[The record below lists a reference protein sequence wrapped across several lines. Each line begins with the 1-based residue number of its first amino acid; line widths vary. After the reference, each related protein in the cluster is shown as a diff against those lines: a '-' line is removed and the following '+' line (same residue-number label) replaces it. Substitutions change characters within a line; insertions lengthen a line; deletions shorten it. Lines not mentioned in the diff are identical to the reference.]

1 MSAVAVFHA
10 DHAAHLQEALQ
21 AHDAGLPL
29 FLGNPRWS
37 EHDLAE
43 AARQIPRGTIVKGR
57 ALEPRGLGTCD
68 WPKNWRG
75 RVMIPTGGTGGKV
88 KFVIHSEETLRAA
101 VHGLRD
107 ALVARGLSP
116 ILHGV
121 TCTPPWHVSGFMP
134 AIRARN
140 TGGQHLVIDGRFTE
154 NTALP
159 SVAFPKAG
167 TKIISLVPAQ
177 LSRLMAHAEG
187 EAWLRAFDVILL
199 GGSSVP
205 APLHAEIRTRRLPVF
220 LTYGSTETAAACALC
235 PPEKIWAGES
245 VRGTPL
251 PGVTFATNADG
262 VVTIATPALGVG
274 LWPDAPLEN
283 PWVSGDR
290 GDVSPDGYVKISG
303 RADRV
308 IITGGEKVDPARV
321 EQALL
326 STGLVKEALVLG
338 MVDTRWG
345 EVVTACVI
353 GPASAEAALRL
364 ACETLEPAARPRRYV
379 FVPSMPTNASG
390 KPDREAIAKL
400 TA

>member
-10 DHAAHLQEALQ
+10 DHAAHLREALQ
-21 AHDAGLPL
+21 AHDAGLPV
-29 FLGNPRWS
+29 FLGNPRWAAP
-37 EHDLAE
+37 ELAE
-43 AARQIPRGTIVKGR
+43 ASRQIPRGTLIAGL
-57 ALEPRGLGTCD
+57 ALDPRGLGTCD

-88 KFVIHSEETLRAA
+88 KFVIHSGETLRAA
-101 VHGLRD
+101 ALGLRD
-107 ALVARGLSP
+107 TLVARGLSP

-134 AIRARN
+134 AIRARV
-140 TGGQHLVIDGRFTE
+140 TGGQHLVIDGRFAE

-159 SVAFPKAG
+159 SVAFPAAG

-177 LSRLMAHAEG
+177 LSRLLARTDG
-187 EAWLRAFDVILL
+187 EAWLGLFDVILL

-205 APLHAEIRTRRLPVF
+205 APLLAEIRARRLPVF

-235 PPEKIWAGES
+235 PPEKIWSGES
-245 VRGTPL
+245 IRGTPL
-251 PGVTFATNADG
+251 PGVVFTANADG
-262 VVTIATPALGVG
+262 VVTIATSALGIG
-274 LWPDAPLEN
+274 LWPDGPLDN

-290 GDVSPDGYVKISG
+290 GDVAADGSVKISG

-326 STGLVKEALVLG
+326 SSGLIKEAVVLG
-338 MVDTRWG
+338 MVDARWG
-345 EVVTACVI
+345 EVVTACII
-353 GPASAEAALRL
+353 GPASAEASLRQ
-364 ACETLEPAARPRRYV
+364 ACEALEPAARPRRYV

>member
-21 AHDAGLPL
+21 AHAAGLPV

-43 AARQIPRGTIVKGR
+43 AARQIPRGTLVKGN
-57 ALEPRGLGTCD
+57 APEPRGLGTCD

-75 RVMIPTGGTGGKV
+75 RVMIPTGGTGGKI
-88 KFVIHSEETLRAA
+88 KFVIHSGETLRAA
-101 VHGLRD
+101 ALGLRD

-134 AIRARN
+134 AIRARV
-140 TGGQHLVIDGRFTE
+140 TGGQHLVIDGRFAE

-159 SVAFPKAG
+159 SVDLPTPG

-177 LSRLMAHAEG
+177 LSRLLARTDG

-199 GGSSVP
+199 GGSSMP
-205 APLHAEIRTRRLPVF
+205 TPLLAEIRSRRLPVF

-235 PPEKIWAGES
+235 PPEKIWSGES

-251 PGVTFATNADG
+251 PGVIFATNADA
-262 VVTIATPALGVG
+262 VITIATSALGIG
-274 LWPDAPLEN
+274 LWPDAPLES

-290 GDVSPDGYVKISG
+290 GDVSADGSVKISG

-338 MVDTRWG
+338 MVDARWG

-353 GPASAEAALRL
+353 GPESAESALRL
-364 ACETLEPAARPRRYV
+364 ACEVLEPAARPRRYV

>member
-10 DHAAHLQEALQ
+10 DYAAHLREALL
-21 AHDAGLPL
+21 AHDAGLPV

-37 EHDLAE
+37 AHDLAE
-43 AARQIPRGTIVKGR
+43 AARQLPLGTLVKGLT
-57 ALEPRGLGTCD
+57 LEPRGLGTCD

-88 KFVIHSEETLRAA
+88 KFIIHSAETLRAA
-101 VHGLRD
+101 ALGLSV
-107 ALVARGLSP
+107 ALGARGLSP

-134 AIRARN
+134 AIRARA
-140 TGGQHLVIDGRFTE
+140 TGGQHLVIDGRFAE
-154 NTALP
+154 SAALP
-159 SVAFPKAG
+159 SVTFPTSG

-177 LSRLMAHAEG
+177 LSRLLACAEG

-199 GGSSVP
+199 GGSAVP
-205 APLHAEIRTRRLPVF
+205 TPLLAEISTRRLPVF

-235 PPEKIWAGES
+235 PPEKIWSGES

-251 PGVTFATNADG
+251 PGVTFATNGDG
-262 VVTIATPALGVG
+262 VVTIATAALGLG
-274 LWPDAPLEN
+274 LWPDGPLDS

-290 GDVSPDGYVKISG
+290 GDVAADGCVKISG

-321 EQALL
+321 EQALQA
-326 STGLVKEALVLG
+326 TGLIEAALVLG
-338 MVDTRWG
+338 VADATWG

-353 GPASAEAALRL
+353 GPASTEAALRL
-364 ACETLEPAARPRRYV
+364 ACETLAPAARPRRYV
-379 FVPSMPTNASG
+379 FVRKIPTNASG

-400 TA
+400 AA

>member
-10 DHAAHLQEALQ
+10 EHAQHLQEALQ
-21 AHDAGLPL
+21 AHDAGLPV

-37 EHDLAE
+37 AHDLAE
-43 AARQIPRGTIVKGR
+43 AARQIPRGTMVKGID
-57 ALEPRGLGTCD
+57 LEPRGLGTCD

-88 KFVIHSEETLRAA
+88 KFVIHSGETLRAA
-101 VHGLRD
+101 TLGLRD

-134 AIRARN
+134 AIRARV
-140 TGGQHLVIDGRFTE
+140 TGGEHRVIEGRFDE
-154 NTALP
+154 SAALP
-159 SVAFPKAG
+159 SVDLPSSG

-177 LSRLMAHAEG
+177 LSRLLARAEG
-187 EAWLRAFDVILL
+187 ETWLRVFDVILL

-205 APLHAEIRTRRLPVF
+205 APLLAEIRGRRLPVF

-235 PPEKIWAGES
+235 PPEKIWSGES

-251 PGVTFATNADG
+251 PGVTFGTDTDG
-262 VVTIATPALGVG
+262 VVTIATPALGIG
-274 LWPDAPLEN
+274 LWPDAPLES

-290 GDVSPDGYVKISG
+290 GDVAGDGSVKISG

-326 STGLVKEALVLG
+326 ATGLIKEAHVLG
-338 MVDTRWG
+338 MVDARWG
-345 EVVTACVI
+345 EIVTACVI
-353 GPASAEAALRL
+353 GPESAESALRL
-364 ACETLEPAARPRRYV
+364 ACEQLEPAARPRRYV
-379 FVPSMPTNASG
+379 FVPSMPTNANG
-390 KPDREAIAKL
+390 KPDREAIARL

>member
-21 AHDAGLPL
+21 AHDAGLPV

-43 AARQIPRGTIVKGR
+43 AARQIPRGTLVKGP
-57 ALEPRGLGTCD
+57 APQPRGLGTCD

-75 RVMIPTGGTGGKV
+75 RVMVPTGGTGGKV
-88 KFVIHSEETLRAA
+88 KFVIHSGETLRAA
-101 VHGLRD
+101 ALGLRD

-134 AIRARN
+134 AIRARV
-140 TGGQHLVIDGRFTE
+140 TGGQHLVIDGRFAE

-159 SVAFPKAG
+159 SMAFPAAG

-177 LSRLMAHAEG
+177 LSRLLARTDG
-187 EAWLRAFDVILL
+187 EAWLGLFDVILL

-205 APLHAEIRTRRLPVF
+205 ASLLVEIRTRRLPVF

-235 PPEKIWAGES
+235 PPEMIWSGES

-251 PGVTFATNADG
+251 PSVTFTTNADG
-262 VVTIATPALGVG
+262 VVTIATPALGIG
-274 LWPDAPLEN
+274 IWPDAPLEN

-290 GDVSPDGYVKISG
+290 GDVSPDGSVKISG

-308 IITGGEKVDPARV
+308 IITGGEKVDPGRV

-326 STGLVKEALVLG
+326 YTGLVKEALVLG
-338 MVDTRWG
+338 MVDARWG

-353 GPASAEAALRL
+353 GPASAEASLRL
-364 ACETLEPAARPRRYV
+364 ACEALEPAARPRRYV
-379 FVPSMPTNASG
+379 FVPTMPTNASG

>member
-10 DHAAHLQEALQ
+10 EHAAHLQEALQ
-21 AHDAGLPL
+21 AHDAGLPI

-43 AARQIPRGTIVKGR
+43 AARQIPRGTIIKGH

-68 WPKNWRG
+68 WPQNWRG

-88 KFVIHSEETLRAA
+88 KFVIHSAETLRAA
-101 VHGLRD
+101 VLGLRD

-134 AIRARN
+134 AIRARV
-140 TGGQHLVIDGRFTE
+140 TGGRHLVIDGRFAE
-154 NTALP
+154 VAALP
-159 SVAFPKAG
+159 SIVLPSPG

-177 LSRLMAHAEG
+177 LSRLLARAGG
-187 EAWLRAFDVILL
+187 ESWLRTFDVILL
-199 GGSSVP
+199 GGSAVP
-205 APLHAEIRTRRLPVF
+205 AQLLAEIRTRRLPVF

-235 PPEKIWAGES
+235 PPEKIWSGET

-251 PGVTFATNADG
+251 PGVVFAANANG
-262 VVTIATPALGVG
+262 IVTITTSALGIG
-274 LWPDAPLEN
+274 LWPDTPLES
-283 PWVSGDR
+283 PWESGDR
-290 GDVSPDGYVKISG
+290 GDVAADGSVKISG
-303 RADRV
+303 RSDRV

-326 STGLVKEALVLG
+326 ASGLIKEAVVLG
-338 MVDTRWG
+338 MVDARWG
-345 EVVTACVI
+345 EVVTACII

-364 ACETLEPAARPRRYV
+364 ACEALEPAARPRRYV

>member
-1 MSAVAVFHA
+1 MSAIAVFHA
-10 DHAAHLQEALQ
+10 EYAAHLQEVLQ
-21 AHDAGLPL
+21 AHDAGLPV

-43 AARQIPRGTIVKGR
+43 AARQIPRGTIVKGE
-57 ALEPRGLGTCD
+57 APEPRGLGTCD

-88 KFVIHSEETLRAA
+88 KFVIHSSDTLRAGA
-101 VHGLRD
+101 LGLRD
-107 ALVARGLSP
+107 TLVARGLSP

-134 AIRARN
+134 AIRARI
-140 TGGQHLVIDGRFTE
+140 TGGSHHVIDGRFNE
-154 NTALP
+154 NAALP
-159 SVAFPKAG
+159 SVAFSAIG

-177 LSRLMAHAEG
+177 LSRLLARAEG
-187 EAWLRAFDVILL
+187 EVWLRAFDVILL
-199 GGSSVP
+199 GGSMVP
-205 APLHAEIRTRRLPVF
+205 APLLAEIRMRRLPVF

-235 PPEKIWAGES
+235 PPEKIWSGES

-251 PGVTFATNADG
+251 PGVTFATNVDG
-262 VVTIATPALGVG
+262 VITIATAALGIG
-274 LWPDAPLEN
+274 LWPDGPLEN

-290 GDVSPDGYVKISG
+290 GDVAADGSIKISG

-321 EQALL
+321 EQVLL
-326 STGLVKEALVLG
+326 ATGLVKEALVLG
-338 MVDTRWG
+338 MVDARWG

-353 GPASAEAALRL
+353 GPASAESTLRQ
-364 ACETLEPAARPRRYV
+364 ACEALESAARPRRYV

>member
-1 MSAVAVFHA
+1 MSAIAVFHA
-10 DHAAHLQEALQ
+10 DHTAHLQEALL
-21 AHDAGLPL
+21 AHDAGLPV

-43 AARQIPRGTIVKGR
+43 AARQIPRGTIIKGH
-57 ALEPRGLGTCD
+57 APEPRGLGTCD

-88 KFVIHSEETLRAA
+88 KFVIHSSETLRAA
-101 VHGLRD
+101 TLSLRD

-134 AIRARN
+134 AIRARV
-140 TGGQHLVIDGRFTE
+140 TGGRHLVIDGRFPE
-154 NTALP
+154 VTALP
-159 SVAFPKAG
+159 SIALPSPG

-177 LSRLMAHAEG
+177 LSRLLARADG
-187 EAWLRAFDVILL
+187 ESWLRLFDVILL
-199 GGSSVP
+199 GGSAVP
-205 APLHAEIRTRRLPVF
+205 AQLLAEIRTRRLPVF

-235 PPEKIWAGES
+235 PPEKIWSGES

-251 PGVTFATNADG
+251 PGVVFAANAG
-262 VVTIATPALGVG
+262 GIVTIATTVLGIG
-274 LWPDAPLEN
+274 LWPDGPLDS

-290 GDVSPDGYVKISG
+290 GDVAADGSVKISG

-326 STGLVKEALVLG
+326 ASGLIKEAVVLG
-338 MVDTRWG
+338 IVDARWG

-353 GPASAEAALRL
+353 GPATAEAALRV
-364 ACETLEPAARPRRYV
+364 ACEALEPAARPRRYV

-390 KPDREAIAKL
+390 KPDRDAIAKL

>member
-21 AHDAGLPL
+21 AHDAGLPV
-29 FLGNPRWS
+29 FLGNPRWA

-43 AARQIPRGTIVKGR
+43 AARQIPRGTIIKGR

-88 KFVIHSEETLRAA
+88 KFVIHSEGTLGAA

-134 AIRARN
+134 AIRARV
-140 TGGQHLVIDGRFTE
+140 TGGQHLVIDVRFTE

-159 SVAFPKAG
+159 SVAFPTAG

-177 LSRLMAHAEG
+177 LSRLLVRTEG

-205 APLHAEIRTRRLPVF
+205 APLLAEIRTRRLPVF

-251 PGVTFATNADG
+251 PGVTFSTNADG

-283 PWVSGDR
+283 PWASGDR
-290 GDVSPDGYVKISG
+290 GEVAADGSVKISG

-338 MVDTRWG
+338 MVDARWG

>member
-10 DHAAHLQEALQ
+10 DYGTHLQEALQ
-21 AHDAGLPL
+21 AHDAGLPV

-43 AARQIPRGTIVKGR
+43 AARQIPRGTIIKGH
-57 ALEPRGLGTCD
+57 APGPRGLGTCD

-88 KFVIHSEETLRAA
+88 KFVIHSSETLRAA
-101 VHGLRD
+101 AIGLRD
-107 ALVARGLSP
+107 ALAARGLSP

-121 TCTPPWHVSGFMP
+121 TCTPPWHVSGFLP
-134 AIRARN
+134 AIRARV
-140 TGGQHLVIDGRFTE
+140 TGGHHLVIDGRFAE
-154 NTALP
+154 SAALP
-159 SVAFPKAG
+159 SVAFPSAG

-177 LSRLMAHAEG
+177 LSRLLARADG

-205 APLHAEIRTRRLPVF
+205 APLLAEIRMRRLPVF

-235 PPEKIWAGES
+235 PPERIWSGEA

-251 PGVTFATNADG
+251 PGVTFATNTEG
-262 VVTIATPALGVG
+262 VVTIATAALGIG
-274 LWPDAPLEN
+274 LWPDAPLES

-290 GDVSPDGYVKISG
+290 GDVAADGSVKISG
-303 RADRV
+303 RADRLIV
-308 IITGGEKVDPARV
+308 TGGEKVDPARV

-326 STGLVKEALVLG
+326 STGLIKEALVLG
-338 MVDTRWG
+338 MVDARWG

-400 TA
+400 AA

>member
-1 MSAVAVFHA
+1 MSAIAVFHA
-10 DHAAHLQEALQ
+10 DYAAHLHEALQ
-21 AHDAGLPL
+21 AHDAGLPV
-29 FLGNPRWS
+29 FLGNPRWTA
-37 EHDLAE
+37 HDLAE
-43 AARQIPRGTIVKGR
+43 AARQIPRGTVIKGH
-57 ALEPRGLGTCD
+57 APEPRGLGTCD
-68 WPKNWRG
+68 WPQNWRG

-88 KFVIHSEETLRAA
+88 KFVIHSAETLQAA
-101 VHGLRD
+101 ALGLRD

-134 AIRARN
+134 AIRARV
-140 TGGQHLVIDGRFTE
+140 TGGCHFVIDGRFAE
-154 NTALP
+154 GTALP
-159 SVAFPKAG
+159 SVAFPAHG

-177 LSRLMAHAEG
+177 LSRLLTRAAG
-187 EAWLRAFDVILL
+187 EAWLRNFDVILL

-205 APLHAEIRTRRLPVF
+205 APLLAEIRGRQLPVF

-235 PPEKIWAGES
+235 PPELIWSGES

-251 PGVTFATNADG
+251 PGVTLAANAEG
-262 VVTIATPALGVG
+262 VVTIATAGLGIG
-274 LWPDAPLEN
+274 LWPDAPLGS

-290 GDVSPDGYVKISG
+290 GDVAADGSVKISG

-326 STGLVKEALVLG
+326 SSGLIREALVLG
-338 MVDTRWG
+338 MVDARWG

-353 GPASAEAALRL
+353 GPAAAESALRL
-364 ACETLEPAARPRRYV
+364 ACEALEPAARPRRYV

-390 KPDREAIAKL
+390 KPDWEAIAKL

>member
-21 AHDAGLPL
+21 AHDAGLPV

-37 EHDLAE
+37 DHDLAE
-43 AARQIPRGTIVKGR
+43 AARQIPRGTIIKGN
-57 ALEPRGLGTCD
+57 APEPRGLGTCD

-88 KFVIHSEETLRAA
+88 KFVIHSSETLRAA
-101 VHGLRD
+101 ALGLRE

-134 AIRARN
+134 AIRARA
-140 TGGQHLVIDGRFTE
+140 TGGQHLVIDGRFAE
-154 NTALP
+154 SAALP
-159 SVAFPKAG
+159 SVTFPSSG

-177 LSRLMAHAEG
+177 LSRLFARADGEG
-187 EAWLRAFDVILL
+187 WLQAFDVILL

-205 APLHAEIRTRRLPVF
+205 APLLGAIRARQLPVF

-235 PPEKIWAGES
+235 PPEKIWSGES

-251 PGVTFATNADG
+251 PGVTFAMDPDG
-262 VVTIATPALGVG
+262 VVTITTTALGIG
-274 LWPDAPLEN
+274 LWPDSPLGS

-290 GDVSPDGYVKISG
+290 GDVSEDGSVKISG

-321 EQALL
+321 EQTLL
-326 STGLVKEALVLG
+326 STGLIKEALVLG
-338 MVDTRWG
+338 MVDARWG

-353 GPASAEAALRL
+353 GPASAEAVLRH
-364 ACETLEPAARPRRYV
+364 ACEALEPAARPRRYV

>member
-10 DHAAHLQEALQ
+10 DHAMHLQEALQ
-21 AHDAGLPL
+21 AHDAGLPV

-37 EHDLAE
+37 DHDLAE
-43 AARQIPRGTIVKGR
+43 AARQLPRGTIVKGH
-57 ALEPRGLGTCD
+57 APEPRGLGTCD

-88 KFVIHSEETLRAA
+88 KFVIHSSETLRAA
-101 VHGLRD
+101 ALGLRD

-134 AIRARN
+134 AIRARA
-140 TGGQHLVIDGRFTE
+140 TGGQHLVIDGRFAE
-154 NTALP
+154 SAALP
-159 SVAFPKAG
+159 SVTFPTSG
-167 TKIISLVPAQ
+167 TQIISLVPAQ
-177 LSRLMAHAEG
+177 LSRLLARADG
-187 EAWLRAFDVILL
+187 EAWLQAFDVILL

-205 APLHAEIRTRRLPVF
+205 APLLGAIRARHLPVF

-235 PPEKIWAGES
+235 PPEKIWSGES

-251 PGVTFATNADG
+251 PGVTFATDPDG
-262 VVTIATPALGVG
+262 VVTITTAALGIG
-274 LWPDAPLEN
+274 LWPDSPLGS

-290 GDVSPDGYVKISG
+290 GDVAADGSVKISG

-321 EQALL
+321 EQTLL
-326 STGLVKEALVLG
+326 STGLIKEALVLG
-338 MVDTRWG
+338 IVDARWG
-345 EVVTACVI
+345 EIVTACVT
-353 GPASAEAALRL
+353 GPASAESALRH
-364 ACETLEPAARPRRYV
+364 ACEVLEPAARPRRYV

>member
-10 DHAAHLQEALQ
+10 DHAAHLREALQ
-21 AHDAGLPL
+21 AHEAGLPV

-37 EHDLAE
+37 AHDLAE
-43 AARQIPRGTIVKGR
+43 AARQIPRGTIVKGE
-57 ALEPRGLGTCD
+57 APEPRGLGTCD

-88 KFVIHSEETLRAA
+88 KFVIHSPETLRAA
-101 VHGLRD
+101 ALGLRD

-121 TCTPPWHVSGFMP
+121 TCTPPWHVSGFLP
-134 AIRARN
+134 AIRARA
-140 TGGQHLVIDGRFTE
+140 TGGAHHVIDGRFDE
-154 NTALP
+154 QTALP
-159 SVAFPKAG
+159 SVAFPVAG

-177 LSRLMAHAEG
+177 LSRLLARADG
-187 EAWLRAFDVILL
+187 EAWLRTYDVILL

-205 APLHAEIRTRRLPVF
+205 TPLLAEIRSRRLPVF

-245 VRGTPL
+245 VRGAAL
-251 PGVTFATNADG
+251 PGVTFATNSEG
-262 VVTIATPALGVG
+262 IVTIASPALGIG
-274 LWPDAPLEN
+274 LWPDAPLES
-283 PWVSGDR
+283 PWASGDR
-290 GDVSPDGYVKISG
+290 GEVAPDGSVKVSG

-321 EQALL
+321 EQVLL
-326 STGLVKEALVLG
+326 ATGLVKEALVLG
-338 MVDTRWG
+338 MVDARWG

-353 GPASAEAALRL
+353 GPASAEGALRL
-364 ACETLEPAARPRRYV
+364 ACEQLEPSARPRRYV

>member
-1 MSAVAVFHA
+1 MSAIAVFHA
-10 DHAAHLQEALQ
+10 EYAAHLQESLQ
-21 AHDAGLPL
+21 AHDAGLPV

-43 AARQIPRGTIVKGR
+43 AARQLPLGTIIKGR
-57 ALEPRGLGTCD
+57 APEPRGLGTCD

-88 KFVIHSEETLRAA
+88 KFVIHSSETLRAA
-101 VHGLRD
+101 ALGLRD

-134 AIRARN
+134 AIRARV
-140 TGGQHLVIDGRFTE
+140 TSGHHLVIDGRFAE
-154 NTALP
+154 GTALP
-159 SVAFPKAG
+159 SVALPSLG

-177 LSRLMAHAEG
+177 LSRLLARTDG
-187 EAWLRAFDVILL
+187 VAWLRLFDVILL
-199 GGSSVP
+199 GGSSVA
-205 APLHAEIRTRRLPVF
+205 APLLAEIRMRRLPVF

-235 PPEKIWAGES
+235 PPEKIWSGEIT
-245 VRGTPL
+245 RGSPL
-251 PGVTFATNADG
+251 PGVTFATDLEG
-262 VVTIATPALGVG
+262 VITIATAALGLG
-274 LWPDAPLEN
+274 LWLNGPLGS

-290 GDVSPDGYVKISG
+290 GDVAADGSVKISG

-308 IITGGEKVDPARV
+308 IITGGEKVEPARV
-321 EQALL
+321 EQTLL
-326 STGLVKEALVLG
+326 STGLIMDALVLG
-338 MVDTRWG
+338 MVDARWG

-353 GPASAEAALRL
+353 GPASTEAALRQ
-364 ACETLEPAARPRRYV
+364 ACEALEPAARPRRYV
-379 FVPSMPTNASG
+379 FVPSLPTNASG
-390 KPDREAIAKL
+390 KPDRDAIARL

>member
-21 AHDAGLPL
+21 AHDAGLPV

-43 AARQIPRGTIVKGR
+43 AARQIPRGTLVKGP
-57 ALEPRGLGTCD
+57 APEPRGLGTCD

-75 RVMIPTGGTGGKV
+75 RVMVPTGGTGGKV
-88 KFVIHSEETLRAA
+88 KFVIHSGETLRAA
-101 VHGLRD
+101 ALGLRD

-134 AIRARN
+134 AIRARV
-140 TGGQHLVIDGRFTE
+140 TGGQHLVIDGRFAE

-159 SVAFPKAG
+159 SMAFPAAG

-177 LSRLMAHAEG
+177 LSRLLARTDG
-187 EAWLRAFDVILL
+187 EAWLGLFDVILL

-205 APLHAEIRTRRLPVF
+205 ASLLVEIRTRRLPVF

-235 PPEKIWAGES
+235 PPEMIWSGES

-251 PGVTFATNADG
+251 PSVTFTTNADG
-262 VVTIATPALGVG
+262 VVTIATPALGIG

-290 GDVSPDGYVKISG
+290 GDVSPDGSVKISG

-308 IITGGEKVDPARV
+308 IITGGEKVDPGRV

-338 MVDTRWG
+338 MVDARWG

-353 GPASAEAALRL
+353 GPASAEASLRL
-364 ACETLEPAARPRRYV
+364 ACEALEPAARPRRYV
-379 FVPSMPTNASG
+379 FVPTMPTNASG

>member
-21 AHDAGLPL
+21 AHDAGLPV

-43 AARQIPRGTIVKGR
+43 AARQIPRGTLVKGP
-57 ALEPRGLGTCD
+57 APEPRGLGTCD

-75 RVMIPTGGTGGKV
+75 RVMVPTGGTGGKV
-88 KFVIHSEETLRAA
+88 KFVIHSGETLRAA
-101 VHGLRD
+101 ALGLRD

-134 AIRARN
+134 AIRARV
-140 TGGQHLVIDGRFTE
+140 TGAQHLVIDGRFAE

-159 SVAFPKAG
+159 SMAFPAAG

-177 LSRLMAHAEG
+177 LSRLLARTDG
-187 EAWLRAFDVILL
+187 EAWLGLFDVILL

-205 APLHAEIRTRRLPVF
+205 ASLLVEIRTRRLPVF

-235 PPEKIWAGES
+235 PPEMIWSGES

-251 PGVTFATNADG
+251 PSVTFTTNADG
-262 VVTIATPALGVG
+262 VVTIATPALGIG

-290 GDVSPDGYVKISG
+290 GDVSPDGSVKISG

-308 IITGGEKVDPARV
+308 IITGGEKVDPGRV

-338 MVDTRWG
+338 MVDARWG

-353 GPASAEAALRL
+353 GPESAESALRL
-364 ACETLEPAARPRRYV
+364 ACEALEPSARPRRYV
-379 FVPSMPTNASG
+379 FVPTMPTNASG
-390 KPDREAIAKL
+390 KPDREAIVKL

>member
-10 DHAAHLQEALQ
+10 DHATHLQEALQ
-21 AHDAGLPL
+21 AHDAGLPV

-37 EHDLAE
+37 DHDLAE
-43 AARQIPRGTIVKGR
+43 AARQLPRGTIVKGH
-57 ALEPRGLGTCD
+57 APEPRGLGTCD

-88 KFVIHSEETLRAA
+88 KFVIHSAETLRAA
-101 VHGLRD
+101 ALGLRD

-134 AIRARN
+134 AIRARA
-140 TGGQHLVIDGRFTE
+140 TGGQHHVIDGRFAE
-154 NTALP
+154 SAALP
-159 SVAFPKAG
+159 SVTFPTSG

-177 LSRLMAHAEG
+177 LSRLLARADG
-187 EAWLRAFDVILL
+187 EAWLQAFDVILL

-205 APLHAEIRTRRLPVF
+205 APLLGAIRARHLPVF

-235 PPEKIWAGES
+235 PPEKIWSGES

-262 VVTIATPALGVG
+262 VVTIATSALGLG
-274 LWPDAPLEN
+274 LWPDGPLGS

-290 GDVSPDGYVKISG
+290 GDVAADRSVKISG

-326 STGLVKEALVLG
+326 SSGLIKEVHVLG
-338 MVDTRWG
+338 IADARWG

-364 ACETLEPAARPRRYV
+364 ACDALEPAARPRRYA